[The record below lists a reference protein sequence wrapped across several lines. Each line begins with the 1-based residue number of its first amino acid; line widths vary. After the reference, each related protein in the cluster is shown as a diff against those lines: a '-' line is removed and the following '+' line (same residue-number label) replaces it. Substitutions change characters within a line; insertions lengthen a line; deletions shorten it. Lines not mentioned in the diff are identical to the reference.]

1 MLRQRVIT
9 ALVLV
14 AALAAATTLLPPFW
28 FALLIGAVIL
38 VAGWEWCRFLGLAG
52 TSARMTCL
60 ALLALAG
67 GALLAWLGVAP
78 GGPAPGRGATALLLA
93 LGLIFWLPVWFILRG
108 YPANRTRWDS
118 AFRIGAMGLFALLP
132 ALVGMVYLKYLAP
145 GGILVLALVVL
156 AAAVDIGSYFTGRRF
171 GRRQLAAEV
180 SPKKTWEGVWGG
192 FALSVAVAAALAW
205 MTHRWLRPLDGAD
218 IVLLAVLAPVLVALC
233 VIGDLL
239 VSMLKRN
246 RKAKDSGSL
255 LPGHGGLLDRVD
267 GLLAA
272 TPAFVLGMM
281 FLFDEGGSP

>member
-1 MLRQRVIT
+1 MLRQRIIT
-9 ALVLV
+9 ALVLI
-14 AALAAATTLLPPFW
+14 AAFAAATTLLPPFW

-38 VAGWEWCRFLGLAG
+38 VAGWEWRRFLGLAG
-52 TSARMTCL
+52 GGAGMAWL

-78 GGPAPGRGATALLLA
+78 GSPGPGRGATAVLLA
-93 LGLIFWLPVWFILRG
+93 PGLVFWLPVWFILRG
-108 YPANRTRWDS
+108 YPGNRARWDS
-118 AFRIGAMGLFALLP
+118 AFRIGAIGLLALLP

-156 AAAVDIGSYFTGRRF
+156 AAAVDIGSYFTGCRF
-171 GRRQLAAEV
+171 GRRQLAAGV
-180 SPKKTWEGVWGG
+180 SPNKTWEGVWGG
-192 FALSVAVAAALAW
+192 FALGVAVAAGLAW
-205 MTHRWLRPLDGAD
+205 MTHRWLRPLDVAD
-218 IVLLAVLAPVLVALC
+218 IVLLAVLVPALVALC

-281 FLFDEGGSP
+281 FLFDEGPGP